1 MVPLTKRIKSFWKTR
16 LIHMLLSPVY
26 RLYSWVLW
34 NQIKNKPVP
43 QHIGVILDGNRRFG
57 NILGIPS
64 HKAHK
69 KGAEKVE
76 VFLDWLW
83 ELGVKVAT
91 LYTFSIENFNRKP
104 EEVHEIMRLAKLY
117 FERVLTDE
125 RVHRNKIRIKAIG
138 RLDLLPQGVLDAIK
152 KAEEATKDY
161 DNHFLNVAIGYGG
174 RSEIVD
180 AVKKIAQEVK
190 EGKIDPNKIT
200 EKTIEKHLYTNGFP
214 DPDLIIRTSGEER
227 LSGFLLWQSAYSE
240 LFFCEV
246 FWPAIRRIDLWRA
259 IRTYQQR
266 HRRFGK

>member
-1 MVPLTKRIKSFWKTR
+1 M
-16 LIHMLLSPVY
+16 
-26 RLYSWVLW
+26 
-34 NQIKNKPVP
+34 
-43 QHIGVILDGNRRFG
+43 
-57 NILGIPS
+57 
-64 HKAHK
+64 
-69 KGAEKVE
+69 
-76 VFLDWLW
+76 
-83 ELGVKVAT
+83 
-91 LYTFSIENFNRKP
+91 
-104 EEVHEIMRLAKLY
+104 
-117 FERVLTDE
+117 
-125 RVHRNKIRIKAIG
+125 
-138 RLDLLPQGVLDAIK
+138 
-152 KAEEATKDY
+152 
-161 DNHFLNVAIGYGG
+161 AIGYGG